1 MYRLSIRRLACTTL
15 LFSVLFSSVAQ
26 SAAIDTSALAL
37 PSQTAEWLSVQHD
50 LYLLDIN
57 GARDLSATQIQQ
69 PASAPVDSSSAANAA
84 DPAAPVPTAL
94 WILGAAMIGLSAIGR
109 RRNPSIPA
117 TA

>member
-1 MYRLSIRRLACTTL
+1 MYRFSIRRVAGTAL
-15 LFSVLFSSVAQ
+15 LFGMLFSSVAQ
-26 SAAIDTSALAL
+26 SAAIDTSALTL

-57 GARDLSATQIQQ
+57 GGHDPAAALPLKATSVNPDSAT
-69 PASAPVDSSSAANAA
+69 NAA

-109 RRNPSIPA
+109 RRNPPMA
-117 TA
+117 AAA